1 MIIMDNFYKISSKI
15 QSSITT
21 ILGRCSAFL
30 MIAVTLFAL
39 AEIIRRYIFGVVF
52 EWGQDAVIYMM
63 VSSVAFYI
71 CVTQIKRGHLVM
83 SAVLQLLSAY
93 KFFRLIGFAKIF
105 VSTTVCIFCASLTY
119 TAISTIQYSIKIS
132 ELSESLFFYM
142 WPFHTCLAIGL
153 GLMSLVAFLQVI
165 EDIHSYIKGDHYTE
179 KVELSTD
186 V

>member
-1 MIIMDNFYKISSKI
+1 
-15 QSSITT
+15 
-21 ILGRCSAFL
+21 
-30 MIAVTLFAL
+30 
-39 AEIIRRYIFGVVF
+39 
-52 EWGQDAVIYMM
+52 
-63 VSSVAFYI
+63 
-71 CVTQIKRGHLVM
+71 M

-119 TAISTIQYSIKIS
+119 TAISTIQYSIQIS
-132 ELSESLFFYM
+132 GLSESLFFYM

-153 GLMSLVAFLQVI
+153 GLMSLVAFLQII
-165 EDIHSYIKGDHYTE
+165 EDIHSYIKGDHFTE

>member
-1 MIIMDNFYKISSKI
+1 MKKFYKISELIKFWI
-15 QSSITT
+15 EK
-21 ILGRCSAFL
+21 ILGTMSALL
-30 MIAVTLFAL
+30 MIFVTLFAL
-39 AEIIRRYIFGVVF
+39 AEIFRRYILGVVF
-52 EWGQDAVIYMM
+52 EWGQDAVIYATMC
-63 VSSVAFYI
+63 SVAFFI

-93 KFFRLIGFAKIF
+93 KFFKLIGFAKIF

-119 TAISTIQYSIKIS
+119 TAISTIQYSIQIS

-153 GLMSLVAFLQVI
+153 GLMSLVALLQII
-165 EDIHSYIKGDHYTE
+165 EDIHSYIKGDHFTE